1 MGASNEAKIG
11 GREFASIFM
20 IVVGMK
26 LSDITVTI
34 LYESGETAG
43 WMIPLISLAF
53 ILIPYTLLMSVMK
66 RWSGKGLPEVL
77 FQVGGKFG
85 GTLICLAF
93 FAGALL
99 MTAVTSRGY
108 VDIINVM
115 VYQQS
120 PLYVLYFMLMGAAS
134 YVAHRGF
141 EAIARISWVLIF
153 LVEAALVLLV
163 AIMWRD
169 VDWLRLNP
177 WAGPGIKEIVKT
189 GFVHSAMFAEIMLA
203 SVFIPRLDSLRTFR
217 LALRVGFTVSGLKI
231 AFFMAVYTAVFDY
244 PEVVHIAYPFQQL
257 TKNATFGT
265 VFTHAESFF
274 IGFWLVISVMYFGA
288 YVYLLAYL
296 FGQALRTDRYR
307 KLCLPM
313 GGLAFLIGL
322 IPANTEQ
329 VRSYWEMLIYN
340 STILY
345 FVLPAVIWLLDWIW
359 RRRHAKA

>member
-189 GFVHSAMFAEIMLA
+189 GFVHSAMFAEIILA
-203 SVFIPRLDSLRTFR
+203 SVFIPRLDSLRYLSSRAARRVHRVRPENRLLHGRLYGGVRLSGSRPYRVSVPATHEERDLRHRVHARGVLFHRILARHLRHVFR
-217 LALRVGFTVSGLKI
+217 R
-231 AFFMAVYTAVFDY
+231 
-244 PEVVHIAYPFQQL
+244 
-257 TKNATFGT
+257 
-265 VFTHAESFF
+265 
-274 IGFWLVISVMYFGA
+274 
-288 YVYLLAYL
+288 
-296 FGQALRTDRYR
+296 
-307 KLCLPM
+307 LCLSARLLVRAGAQDGPVPEAVSAD
-313 GGLAFLIGL
+313 GGTCLSDRAHTRQYRAG
-322 IPANTEQ
+322 PE
-329 VRSYWEMLIYN
+329 
-340 STILY
+340 
-345 FVLPAVIWLLDWIW
+345 LLGDVDL
-359 RRRHAKA
+359 